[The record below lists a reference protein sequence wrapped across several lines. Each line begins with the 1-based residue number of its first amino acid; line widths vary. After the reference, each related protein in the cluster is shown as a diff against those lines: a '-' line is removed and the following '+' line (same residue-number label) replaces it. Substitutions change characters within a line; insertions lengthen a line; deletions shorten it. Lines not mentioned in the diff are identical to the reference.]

1 MTPTSTNAIRQNV
14 SHKATAPT
22 ADREVND
29 WGDTPPAKANA
40 LVAVLVARELHKTF
54 ASGDRQLAVLRGAS
68 LSVAAGESVSIRGE
82 SGAGKSTLL
91 NLLAGLDTPDS
102 GEVYWQGHSQ
112 LPQTRASRL
121 QTVSFGGP
129 PNDVCRTALAAKASA
144 LVAAEPSLAI
154 EKRSNTS
161 RPSAR
166 ALATMRGIIFQSFY
180 LIPEI
185 DALANVRLAGAI
197 CGLSRGEA
205 KTRAR
210 ELLARVGLGE
220 REHHLP
226 AQLSGGERQRV
237 AIARALVAAPPL
249 VLADEPTGNL
259 DERTGDAVIKLL
271 LGLCRERQTAL
282 VLVTHN
288 PAHAAKCAR
297 QLTVHEGVVSRV
309 A

>member
-1 MTPTSTNAIRQNV
+1 MTPTSANAIRQNV
-14 SHKATAPT
+14 SHNATAPT
-22 ADREVND
+22 ADREVNGR
-29 WGDTPPAKANA
+29 GDTPP
-40 LVAVLVARELHKTF
+40 VLIARDLHKTF

-112 LPQTRASRL
+112 LPRTRACE
-121 QTVSFGGP
+121 V
-129 PNDVCRTALAAKASA
+129 
-144 LVAAEPSLAI
+144 
-154 EKRSNTS
+154 
-161 RPSAR
+161 
-166 ALATMRGIIFQSFY
+166 RGIIFQSFY

-210 ELLARVGLGE
+210 ELLTRVGLGE

-259 DERTGDAVIKLL
+259 DERTGDAVIELL
-271 LGLCRERQTAL
+271 LGLCCERQTAL

-288 PAHAAKCAR
+288 PAHAAKCTR
-297 QLTVHEGVVSRV
+297 QLTLHDGLF